1 MNLSK
6 LSPTNAVG
14 LNYNNFIMAN
24 AQSDLTPLQRV
35 SQLISF
41 EKQDIL
47 LLIYLTMGYGL
58 LGIATPVA
66 VQTMVNLVTMGGV
79 LQPLYVV
86 GFILFCLLALS
97 GAIYAIESFLV
108 ELIQRRIFVR
118 SSLLIAQNTQQI
130 HISVYD
136 KNNPVELVNRYFD
149 IQTVQKSVAT
159 LLTIGLTALLQG
171 LIGSIVLLFYSLY
184 FGILVII
191 MLVVLWAVIF
201 WLGKQAEQTALH
213 ESKAK
218 YTMAAWLENIARNK
232 WLSKFYGAKQRT
244 QDKTEELAQYYL
256 NTRSDHFKVL
266 MTQLISAVSMYA
278 VIGTGM
284 LVLGGTLVI
293 QGQINLGQFVAAEL
307 IIFGVL
313 SAFVRFITK
322 LEYFYDLL
330 AAVDKLGVLE
340 TLPVEASGQH
350 QSNGDGYYQLQAV
363 DLSFNHHHQTALVNK
378 LNFTLLRGQ
387 SLAIHGALGTGK
399 STLLELIA
407 GLRQPEQGHLTYN
420 GIDLRQLN
428 LNHLRDR
435 IGVANKVEWQ
445 QGTILENLRLTRN
458 EIEIDVIIDVLQV
471 LGLWG
476 DISKLERGIE
486 TELTDYG
493 APMSYTQLQRLMLAR
508 AIIGAPDLLVVDG
521 LLDGLAQHELE
532 QVLTLLKRYEANC
545 MLIVTTRFKHI
556 AHQFEQVIT
565 LDAANGKSGDDHA
578 K

>member
-1 MNLSK
+1 
-6 LSPTNAVG
+6 
-14 LNYNNFIMAN
+14 MAK
-24 AQSDLTPLQRV
+24 AQSELTPLQRV
-35 SQLISF
+35 SKLVSF

-66 VQTMVNLVTMGGV
+66 VQTMVNIVTMGGV

-97 GAIYAIESFLV
+97 GAIYVIESFLV

-118 SSLLIAQNTQQI
+118 SSMLIASNTQQI
-130 HISVYD
+130 QISVYD

-171 LIGSIVLLFYSLY
+171 LIGSFVLLFYSLY

-191 MLVVLWAVIF
+191 MLVVLWAIIF
-201 WLGKQAEQTALH
+201 WLGRQAEGTALR

-218 YTMAAWLENIARNK
+218 YNMAAWLESIARNK
-232 WLSKFYGAKQRT
+232 WLSKFYGARQRT
-244 QDKTEELAQYYL
+244 LHQTAHLAQYYL
-256 NTRSDHFKVL
+256 GARISHFKVL
-266 MTQLISAVSMYA
+266 MMQLISAVGMYA

-284 LVLGGTLVI
+284 LILGGTLVI
-293 QGQINLGQFVAAEL
+293 KGQINLGQFVAAEL

-330 AAVDKLGVLE
+330 AAVDKIGVLE
-340 TLPVEASGQH
+340 NLPLEASGQH
-350 QSNGDGYYQLQAV
+350 QSNSEGYHLLQAV
-363 DLSFNHHHQTALVNK
+363 DISFSHHPQIPLVRN
-378 LNFTLLRGQ
+378 LDFSLQRGQ
-387 SLAIHGALGTGK
+387 SLAVLGALGSGK
-399 STLLELIA
+399 STFLELVA
-407 GLRQPEQGHLTYN
+407 GLRQPENGHLSYN
-420 GIDLRQLN
+420 GIDLRQLD
-428 LNHLRDR
+428 LDHLRDR
-435 IGVANKVEWQ
+435 IGVANKIEWQ
-445 QGTILENLRLTRN
+445 QGTILENLRLTRDD
-458 EIEIDVIIDVLQV
+458 IEIDSIVEVLQM
-471 LGLWG
+471 LGLWA

-508 AIIGAPDLLVVDG
+508 AIIGSPDLLIIDG
-521 LLDGLAQHELE
+521 LLDGLAQHELD
-532 QVLTLLKRYEANC
+532 QVLILLKRHAASW
-545 MLIVTTRFKHI
+545 MLIVTTRFNHI
-556 AHQFEQVIT
+556 AQQFQQVIT
-565 LDAANGKSGDDHA
+565 LESSNVKTGNDHA
-578 K
+578 

>member
-1 MNLSK
+1 
-6 LSPTNAVG
+6 
-14 LNYNNFIMAN
+14 MAK
-24 AQSDLTPLQRV
+24 AQTELTPLQRV
-35 SQLISF
+35 SKLVSF

-66 VQTMVNLVTMGGV
+66 VQTLVNIVTMGGV

-97 GAIYAIESFLV
+97 GAIYVIESFLV

-118 SSLLIAQNTQQI
+118 SSMLIASNTQQI

-171 LIGSIVLLFYSLY
+171 LIGSLVLLFYSLY

-191 MLVVLWAVIF
+191 MLVVLWAIIF
-201 WLGKQAEQTALH
+201 WLGKQAEGTALR

-218 YTMAAWLENIARNK
+218 YKMAAWLESIARNK
-232 WLSKFYGAKQRT
+232 WLSKFYGARQRT
-244 QDKTEELAQYYL
+244 VHETEHLAQYYL
-256 NTRSDHFKVL
+256 DARVSHFKVL
-266 MTQLISAVSMYA
+266 MTQLISAVGMYA

-293 QGQINLGQFVAAEL
+293 KGQINLGQFVAAEL

-340 TLPVEASGQH
+340 NLPLEMAGKH
-350 QSNGDGYYQLQAV
+350 QANNEGYQRLDCV
-363 DLSFNHHHQTALVNK
+363 DISFSHHPQIPVVRN
-378 LNFTLLRGQ
+378 LNFNLYRGQ
-387 SLAIHGALGTGK
+387 SLAVVGALGSGK
-399 STLLELIA
+399 STFVELVT
-407 GLRQPEQGHLTYN
+407 GLRQPEQGHLSYN
-420 GIDLRQLN
+420 GIDVRQLD
-428 LNHLRDR
+428 LSHLRDR
-435 IGVANKVEWQ
+435 IGIANKIEWQ
-445 QGTILENLRLTRN
+445 QGSILENLRLTRDR
-458 EIEIDVIIDVLQV
+458 IEIDHIVDVLQM
-471 LGLWG
+471 LGLWA
-476 DISKLERGIE
+476 DISKLEHGIE

-508 AIIGAPDLLVVDG
+508 AIIGAPDLLIIDG
-521 LLDGLAQHELE
+521 LLDGLAQHELD
-532 QVLTLLKRYEANC
+532 QVLTLLNRYQASW
-545 MLIVTTRFKHI
+545 MLIVTTRFNHI
-556 AHQFEQVIT
+556 AQQFQQVIK
-565 LDAANGKSGDDHA
+565 LGSSNGKTGDDHA
-578 K
+578 

>member
-1 MNLSK
+1 MQCRVI
-6 LSPTNAVG
+6 NAVG
-14 LNYNNFIMAN
+14 LNYNNFIMAK
-24 AQSDLTPLQRV
+24 AQSELTPLQRV

-47 LLIYLTMGYGL
+47 LLVYLTMGYGL

-86 GFILFCLLALS
+86 GFILFCLLGLS
-97 GAIYAIESFLV
+97 GGIYAIESFLV
-108 ELIQRRIFVR
+108 ELIQRRIFIR

-201 WLGKQAEQTALH
+201 WLGKQAEQTAVQ

-218 YTMAAWLENIARNK
+218 YTMAAWLESIARNK
-232 WLSKFYGAKQRT
+232 WLSKFYGARQRT
-244 QDKTEELAQYYL
+244 RDRTEHLAEYYL
-256 NTRSDHFKVL
+256 DARSAHFKVL

-278 VIGTGM
+278 VIGTAM

-293 QGQINLGQFVAAEL
+293 KGQINLGQFVAAEL

-350 QSNGDGYYQLQAV
+350 QSSGDGYHQLQAI
-363 DLSFNHHHQTALVNK
+363 DLSFNHHHQTALVNQ
-378 LNFTLLRGQ
+378 LNFTVQRGQ
-387 SLAIHGALGTGK
+387 SLAVLGALGTGK

-420 GIDLRQLN
+420 GIDLRQLD

-435 IGVANKVEWQ
+435 IGVANKMEWQ
-445 QGTILENLRLTRN
+445 QGSILENLRLTRN
-458 EIEIDVIIDVLQV
+458 EIEIDEVIEVLQL
-471 LGLWG
+471 LGLWA
-476 DISKLERGIE
+476 DISKLERGID

-508 AIIGAPDLLVVDG
+508 AMLGAPDLMIIDG

-532 QVLTLLKRYEANC
+532 QVLTVLKRYEANW

-556 AHQFEQVIT
+556 AQQFQQVVT
-565 LDAANGKSGDDHA
+565 LDATNGKSGADHA
-578 K
+578 